1 MTQKTQKII
10 VSRFDPG
17 VDQAPHFQIFDVPVV
32 EKMKVLQALDYIYEY
47 LDGTLAYYDHGACT
61 QGICKRCM
69 LLIDGKPDLM
79 CQTKMR
85 DGVKV
90 EPLPKF
96 KTVKDLVYD
105 QAGRD

>member
-10 VSRFDPG
+10 VSRFDPDL
-17 VDQAPHFQIFDVPVV
+17 DQAPYFQPFEVPVV
-32 EKMKVLQALDYIYEY
+32 ENMMVLQALDYIYEN
-47 LDGTLAYYDHGACT
+47 LDGSLAFYDHGVCA

-105 QAGRD
+105 RAGRD